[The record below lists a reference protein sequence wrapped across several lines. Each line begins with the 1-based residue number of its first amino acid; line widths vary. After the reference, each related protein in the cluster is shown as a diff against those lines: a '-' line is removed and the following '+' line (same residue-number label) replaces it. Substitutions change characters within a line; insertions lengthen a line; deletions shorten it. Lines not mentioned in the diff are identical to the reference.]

1 MTGFD
6 KQENAAAQERL
17 QQLSERIAAQQQ
29 QAAPHKTAEFGAD
42 DGDKQ
47 ASRVGYELLG
57 AVLACT
63 GLGYLVDSQIGS
75 VPVGTVTGVFLG
87 FLAGIV
93 NAWRATNGVE
103 RAVGLRRPETAARDK
118 DGKTKN

>member
-6 KQENAAAQERL
+6 KQEKAAAQEQL

-29 QAAPHKTAEFGAD
+29 LAAPQKAADAGAD
-42 DGDKQ
+42 DGDAQ

-63 GLGYLVDSQIGS
+63 GLGYLVDRQIGS
-75 VPVGTVTGVFLG
+75 LPVGTVTGVFLG

-93 NAWRATNGVE
+93 NAWRATSGVE
-103 RAVGLRRPETAARDK
+103 RAVGLRKPETAARDK
-118 DGKTKN
+118 DGGLKD